1 MFRSLYFKIVLI
13 LLIFII
19 AVMSAVSAILI
30 NGVSTYYTRTFSTQ
44 MEECFATGTVL
55 REELEEADTAESEN
69 AADDLRAICSTYGS
83 ILGIDQYRNYYILN
97 RDGDTLAASD
107 TELGAHLEITPNL
120 LSAIGGD
127 NENHVIS
134 GSEYADWAVVL
145 GGGNIVYVKDS
156 MNEMRQLNQTLFSI
170 ILQAM
175 LVGIFFSILLAFVL
189 AKAITA
195 PIQSLTR
202 GTQLVAMGNF
212 DTEIEVNSRDELGV
226 LTENFNAMKDRLKE
240 TLDEVSGEREKLE
253 MILGCMKD
261 AILTFTVSGKLL
273 HGNSSAAS
281 ILPGVREGS
290 ITLEDCFE
298 AMDIPLVLSGATIR
312 LTSPDA
318 AAERNRDG
326 FVFRDRICGGK
337 VYDVSFGIIRYAE
350 NGKMLPG
357 CIVIAHD
364 VTGRYELDQ
373 SRREFV
379 ANVSHELRT
388 PLTSIK
394 SAAETILEDPAMDE
408 ETRNFFLDDY
418 ILTECD
424 RMTRIVSDLLTLSR
438 LDNQRTRWNIET
450 FDMIAS
456 VKRLCAVMKKDF
468 DEHGHTVTFTADPD
482 VPEITGDRQRLEQ
495 VVINILTNANKYT
508 QNGGKIDIHIGRT
521 EKFLVITIVDNGVG
535 IPKEDMAHLFERFYR
550 VEKSRTSDAG
560 GTGLGLAIAKELT
573 EAHGGKISMESTLS
587 KGTSVTIELPFACK
601 LKNPEAKGG
610 GTV

>member
-1 MFRSLYFKIVLI
+1 MFKSLYFKIVLI
-13 LLIFII
+13 LLIFIMT
-19 AVMSAVSAILI
+19 VMCAVSAILI
-30 NGVSTYYTRTFSTQ
+30 NGVSTYYTHTFSSQ
-44 MEECFATGTVL
+44 MEECFAEGTML
-55 REELEEADTAESEN
+55 RGELEEADTGDSEN
-69 AADDLRAICSTYGS
+69 AAEELRSICSAYGS

-97 RDGDTLAASD
+97 HAGETLAASD
-107 TELGAHLEITPNL
+107 TELGSSLAITPNL
-120 LSAIGGD
+120 LSAIGGN

-134 GSEYADWAVVL
+134 GAEYADWAVVL
-145 GGGNIVYVKDS
+145 GGGSIVYIKDS
-156 MNEMRQLNQTLFSI
+156 MNEMRHLNQTLFTI

-202 GTQLVAMGNF
+202 GTQLVAMGQF

-226 LTENFNAMKDRLKE
+226 LTENFNVMKDRLKE

-273 HGNSSAAS
+273 HGNNSAAS
-281 ILPGVREGS
+281 ILSGVREGT

-298 AMDIPLVLSGATIR
+298 AMDIPLALNGATIR

-450 FDMIAS
+450 FDMASS

-468 DEHGHTVTFTADPD
+468 DDHDHTVHFTADPD
-482 VPEITGDRQRLEQ
+482 VPVITGDRQRLEQ
-495 VVINILTNANKYT
+495 VIINILTNANKYT
-508 QNGGKIDIHIGRT
+508 PDGGQIDIHVGEA
-521 EKFLVITIVDNGVG
+521 EKYLRITIADNGVG
-535 IPKEDMAHLFERFYR
+535 IPAEDMAHLFERFYR

-573 EAHGGKISMESTLS
+573 EAHGGRISMQSTVG
-587 KGTSVTIELPFACK
+587 KGTTVTIDLPFVCK
-601 LKNPEAKGG
+601 LKNSETKGG
-610 GTV
+610 GAS

>member
-30 NGVSTYYTRTFSTQ
+30 NGVSTYYTQTFATQ
-44 MEECFATGTVL
+44 MEECFAADSML
-55 REELEEADTAESEN
+55 REELEDADREDEN
-69 AADDLRAICSTYGS
+69 AAEDLRAICSTYGS

-97 RDGDTLAASD
+97 HAGDTLTASD
-107 TELGAHLEITPNL
+107 TELGATLAITPNL
-120 LSAIGGD
+120 LSAIGGT

-145 GGGNIVYVKDS
+145 GGGSIVYVKDS
-156 MNEMRQLNQTLFSI
+156 MNEMRQLNQTLFTI

-189 AKAITA
+189 AKAITS

-202 GTQLVAMGNF
+202 GTQQVAMGNF

-261 AILTFTVSGKLL
+261 AILTFTVSGKFL
-273 HGNSSAAS
+273 HANNSAKS
-281 ILPGVREGS
+281 ILTGAREETM
-290 ITLEDCFE
+290 TLEDCFE
-298 AMDIPLVLSGATIR
+298 AMDIPLVLSGSTIR

-326 FVFRDRICGGK
+326 FVFRDRICAGK

-350 NGKMLPG
+350 KGKMLPG

-408 ETRNFFLDDY
+408 DTRNFFLDDY

-438 LDNQRTRWNIET
+438 LDNQRTRWNIES
-450 FDMIAS
+450 FDMVSS

-468 DEHGHTVTFTADPD
+468 EEHSHTVTIETEPD
-482 VPEITGDRQRLEQ
+482 IPTITGDRQRLEQ

-508 QNGGKIDIHIGRT
+508 PDGGKIDVRIGRT
-521 EKFLVITIVDNGVG
+521 EKYLNIVIADNGVG

-573 EAHGGKISMESTLS
+573 EAHGGRISMQSTLG
-587 KGTSVTIELPFACK
+587 KGTTVTIELPFVCK

-610 GTV
+610 GAA